1 MRHFLILLLIFF
13 SNCSFYK
20 KEIQFSGNWKRVQIT
35 RSLSNDTLNYE
46 NPIELLSFRTD
57 NLVFYYNNL
66 YQYEFNSDYDSLY
79 LMYLDSVGTGSYVR
93 RFKVDFIDLN
103 TMKFSYIRKLVDTL
117 SYEPFDMIYT
127 TTFKKDLVE

>member
-1 MRHFLILLLIFF
+1 
-13 SNCSFYK
+13 
-20 KEIQFSGNWKRVQIT
+20 
-35 RSLSNDTLNYE
+35 
-46 NPIELLSFRTD
+46 
-57 NLVFYYNNL
+57 
-66 YQYEFNSDYDSLY
+66 
-79 LMYLDSVGTGSYVR
+79 MYLDSVGTGSYVR